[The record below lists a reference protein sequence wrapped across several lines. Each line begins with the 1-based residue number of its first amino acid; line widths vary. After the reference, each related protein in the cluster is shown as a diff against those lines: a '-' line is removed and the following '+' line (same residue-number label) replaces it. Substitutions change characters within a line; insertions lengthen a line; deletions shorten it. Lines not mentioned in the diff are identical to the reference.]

1 MSERMP
7 GPRSTP
13 GFGAPEA
20 APQWWRAAI
29 AEFGAG
35 LGFRDTREWTA
46 DVLNLSVEDGRYLVD
61 VERCGDEVV
70 LAVLRRAPLPDIED
84 HARALLAACAFERD
98 HPCFLQAGLKG
109 EDVLVLAARLPR
121 SESRGL
127 YGAFELIRQVYAEL
141 GL

>member
-1 MSERMP
+1 MRERMT
-7 GPRSTP
+7 GARSTP
-13 GFGAPEA
+13 GFGPPEA

-35 LGFRDTREWTA
+35 LGFRDTRDWTA

-61 VERCGDEVV
+61 VERSGDAVV

-84 HARALLAACAFERD
+84 HARALLAACGFERD
-98 HPCFLQAGLKG
+98 HPFFLQAGLKG
-109 EDVLVLAARLPR
+109 DDVLVLAARLER
-121 SESRGL
+121 SESAGL
-127 YGAFELIRQVYAEL
+127 YRAFELIRQVYAEM

>member
-1 MSERMP
+1 MRERMTGAQP
-7 GPRSTP
+7 ASGFGPR
-13 GFGAPEA
+13 EA

-35 LGFRDTREWTA
+35 LGFRDTRDWTA

-61 VERCGDEVV
+61 VERSGDAVV

-84 HARALLAACAFERD
+84 HARALLAACGFERD
-98 HPCFLQAGLKG
+98 HPFFLQAGLKG
-109 EDVLVLAARLPR
+109 DDVLVLAARLER
-121 SESRGL
+121 SESAGL
-127 YGAFELIRQVYAEL
+127 YRAFELIRQVYAEM